1 MDVDDGQ
8 RDSRQGPSDAS
19 VTAVAALADPSR
31 RRMYDFIRQ
40 ARRPIRREEA
50 AASIGI
56 SRKLAAFHLDKLV
69 EVGLLRA
76 HFTPA
81 PGVRRVGRT
90 PKVYEPTEV
99 EIRITVPERDPGLLA
114 DILIDAVLAD
124 HDGRSPREA
133 AVDIARKR
141 GTRLGAAERGRTRP
155 GRLGPERGLTL
166 ASALL
171 AGCGFEP
178 HRETA
183 ARVAL
188 RNCPFAP
195 QARRAPDLVCSIN
208 HAFVAGVLD
217 GLEATGV
224 AAALQ
229 PLRGGCCVVLSG
241 A

>member
-1 MDVDDGQ
+1 MDVDEGPW
-8 RDSRQGPSDAS
+8 DSDRGSSDAS

-31 RRMYDFIRQ
+31 RRMYDFIRR

-69 EVGLLRA
+69 DVGLLRA

-81 PGVRRVGRT
+81 PGARRVGRT
-90 PKVYEPTEV
+90 PKVYEPAEV
-99 EIRITVPERDPGLLA
+99 DIRITVPERDPGLLA
-114 DILIDAVLAD
+114 NILVDAVQAD
-124 HDGRSPREA
+124 DGGRSPREA
-133 AVDIARKR
+133 AEDIAHER
-141 GTRLGAAERGRTRP
+141 GIRLGAAERDRTRP
-155 GRLGPERGLTL
+155 GRLGPDRALTM

-171 AGCGFEP
+171 ADCGFEP
-178 HRETA
+178 HRETT

-195 QARRAPDLVCSIN
+195 QARRAPDLVCGLN
-208 HAFVAGVLD
+208 HAFVAGILD
-217 GLEATGV
+217 GLQATGV

-229 PLRGGCCVVLSG
+229 PLQGRCCVVLSG

>member
-8 RDSRQGPSDAS
+8 RDSRQGASDAS

-124 HDGRSPREA
+124 IAALGGKGGLIAVAPDGEAAWGLTTPAMYRGMADADGRTVR
-133 AVDIARKR
+133 IY
-141 GTRLGAAERGRTRP
+141 AEEE
-155 GRLGPERGLTL
+155 ER
-166 ASALL
+166 
-171 AGCGFEP
+171 
-178 HRETA
+178 
-183 ARVAL
+183 
-188 RNCPFAP
+188 
-195 QARRAPDLVCSIN
+195 
-208 HAFVAGVLD
+208 
-217 GLEATGV
+217 
-224 AAALQ
+224 
-229 PLRGGCCVVLSG
+229 
-241 A
+241 